1 MGLCAV
7 CLKTVLKQ
15 CAVCLK
21 TVFQMSGKVLLIF
34 SLIIRKQ
41 FECENSGEL
50 IAQGKL
56 ILIKQMSN

>member
-1 MGLCAV
+1 MLQIHGPE
-7 CLKTVLKQ
+7 Q

-34 SLIIRKQ
+34 SLIISKQ
-41 FECENSGEL
+41 FECEKSGEL

-56 ILIKQMSN
+56 ILIKQMST